1 MTDQEAKEL
10 VAIMV
15 EAAAALAD
23 PTMPHPT
30 RAPDIALRL
39 LNAAKALSDAMPPND
54 DPEPSL
60 PF

>member
-1 MTDQEAKEL
+1 MTNEDAKAL

-30 RAPDIALRL
+30 QAPDIALRL
-39 LNAAKALSDAMPPND
+39 LNAAKALSDAMPD
-54 DPEPSL
+54 ETDPEPPL